1 MARKSNEQSLGQVI
15 SDMLKVYRL
24 DGKMKQLDAQAA
36 WGEVMGPVV
45 AKKTRDV
52 KLRGKVLS
60 VTIDSGVMKEEFS
73 YAKQRIVTMMNEHLG
88 EEVIDDVRIF

>member
-24 DGKMKQLDAQAA
+24 EGKMKQLDVEAA
-36 WGEVMGPVV
+36 WNEVMGPVV
-45 AKKTRDV
+45 EKKTRNV
-52 KLRGKVLS
+52 TLRGKVLS

-73 YAKQRIVTMMNEHLG
+73 YAKQRIITLINEHLG
-88 EEVIDDVRIF
+88 EEAITEVRIF